1 MRTLFLI
8 CFTTLLVSC
17 TDRGRDYMIY
27 TQIIKNESSL
37 GVEILTHI
45 HNNQIDTLDILL
57 QGESFTH
64 TGESHLFHSKNQV
77 SFIFSD
83 GKTLHYYFD
92 SVEIQTINN
101 PFYPYT
107 YVDTNSTGFDCIGD
121 DISNECTYTITDEDY
136 DRAGH

>member
-1 MRTLFLI
+1 MSTPFLI

-17 TDRGRDYMIY
+17 TDRGHDYMIY

-64 TGESHLFHSKNQV
+64 TGESHLFHSKNKSLLFLV
-77 SFIFSD
+77 M
-83 GKTLHYYFD
+83 GKLCIITLIVWKFR
-92 SVEIQTINN
+92 QLTT
-101 PFYPYT
+101 PFT
-107 YVDTNSTGFDCIGD
+107 HIHT
-121 DISNECTYTITDEDY
+121 
-136 DRAGH
+136 